1 MNIEPGGPAPLFT
14 TRTAS
19 GRVFDLEEQLGH
31 GPVVIFFYPKA
42 STPGCTAQS
51 CRFRDLSSEFKRV
64 GATVVGISCD
74 SAESQDGF
82 SSRHS
87 LGFEMI
93 PDPSGRIAA
102 RYGAKR
108 RGLKYHR
115 RMTVVI
121 GTDRRILEV
130 VRTELNVH
138 AHADRALAALGDVAR
153 TIVLPDLQRDTTSP

>member
-1 MNIEPGGPAPLFT
+1 MNIKPGAPAPLFT

-42 STPGCTAQS
+42 FTPGCTAQS
-51 CRFRDLSSEFKRV
+51 CHFRDAYSEFKRH

-74 SAESQDGF
+74 TADSQAGF
-82 SSRHS
+82 SSRNS

-93 PDPSGRIAA
+93 PDPSGRVAS

-130 VRTELNVH
+130 IRTELNTH
-138 AHADRALAALGDVAR
+138 AHADRALAALGAAPR
-153 TIVLPDLQRDTTSP
+153 TIVIPELQRDTSST